1 MVGSSNVT
9 EICGRSNP
17 GWRVAWK
24 SMWHTSNTTLLL
36 EALYNELVSDAAL
49 SRPQQQ
55 QQETVVL
62 PPIVALMSPI
72 VRVLPNPIRDWA
84 MDLFGASSGMDTFV
98 GRASNHTTGRE

>member
-1 MVGSSNVT
+1 
-9 EICGRSNP
+9 
-17 GWRVAWK
+17 
-24 SMWHTSNTTLLL
+24 MWHTSNTTLLL

-49 SRPQQQ
+49 SRPQQQQQQQQQ